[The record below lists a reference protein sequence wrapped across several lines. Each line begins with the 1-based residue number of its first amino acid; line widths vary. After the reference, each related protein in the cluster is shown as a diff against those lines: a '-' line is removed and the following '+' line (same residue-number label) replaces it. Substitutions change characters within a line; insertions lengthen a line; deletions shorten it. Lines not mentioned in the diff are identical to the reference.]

1 MDWFGPEIENLIYRA
16 SVVYKLEG
24 GTNDQFTTLEKLLQ
38 EESSVPITASVKDAV
53 NDEPSKLAP
62 HTDVTSKEPGVTS

>member
-38 EESSVPITASVKDAV
+38 VASSVPITASVKDPV
-53 NDEPSKLAP
+53 ND
-62 HTDVTSKEPGVTS
+62 

>member
-1 MDWFGPEIENLIYRA
+1 MDWFGPEIENLMYCA
-16 SVVYKLEG
+16 SVVYKLV

-38 EESSVPITASVKDAV
+38 EELSVPITASVKVPV